1 MIVSTLVM
9 LLYSVEDEFNEN
21 PEVEEVEKE

>member
-1 MIVSTLVM
+1 VIVSTLVM